1 MTDMLVE
8 LIQNFISGSESTLN
22 SVFNSMLNLVF
33 YIERELMYIPE
44 GAILPVHKIDFNA
57 IYQIVFNYATY
68 LLIIVFIVKA
78 VKTYLL
84 MKDGENKL
92 NKQNKKGNRYKE
104 NTKKK
109 VKTNKKLIPNIIL
122 IFFIILLVFSGFK
135 IIMWFLNN
143 RENKKIAEEISQAI
157 IIDEENVEEK
167 EKYKVDFQALKE
179 KNSDTVGFLKV
190 NGTNIEY
197 TVVKGTNNSCYLKHN
212 FNKESNSAGWIFA
225 DYKNKVDGTDKN
237 LVIYGHNMRN
247 DSMFGSLKNILND
260 DWHNEE
266 ENKYVTFITE
276 NDNSIY
282 EVFSVYQVVDE
293 DYYITTDF
301 KDNEFNDFIKTIKS
315 RSKFDFG
322 VDVNENDNILTLST
336 CANNNKYRVVL
347 HAKKIIE

>member
-1 MTDMLVE
+1 M
-8 LIQNFISGSESTLN
+8 
-22 SVFNSMLNLVF
+22 
-33 YIERELMYIPE
+33 
-44 GAILPVHKIDFNA
+44 
-57 IYQIVFNYATY
+57 
-68 LLIIVFIVKA
+68 
-78 VKTYLL
+78 
-84 MKDGENKL
+84 

-104 NTKKK
+104 NTKRK
-109 VKTNKKLIPNIIL
+109 VKTNKNLIPNIIL
-122 IFFIILLVFSGFK
+122 IFFIILFVFSGFK

-157 IIDEENVEEK
+157 TINEENVEEK
-167 EKYKVDFQALKE
+167 EKYKVDFQTLKE

-197 TVVKGTNNSCYLKHN
+197 TVVKGTNNSYYLKHN

-237 LVIYGHNMRN
+237 LVIYGHNMRD

-282 EVFSVYQVVDE
+282 EVFSVYQVADE

>member
-1 MTDMLVE
+1 M
-8 LIQNFISGSESTLN
+8 
-22 SVFNSMLNLVF
+22 
-33 YIERELMYIPE
+33 
-44 GAILPVHKIDFNA
+44 
-57 IYQIVFNYATY
+57 
-68 LLIIVFIVKA
+68 
-78 VKTYLL
+78 
-84 MKDGENKL
+84 

-122 IFFIILLVFSGFK
+122 IFFIILFVFSGFK

-143 RENKKIAEEISQAI
+143 KENKKIAEEISQAI
-157 IIDEENVEEK
+157 TIDEENVEEK
-167 EKYKVDFQALKE
+167 EKYKVDFQALKD

-197 TVVKGTNNSCYLKHN
+197 TVVKGTNNSYYLKHN

-247 DSMFGSLKNILND
+247 DSMLGSLKNILND

-282 EVFSVYQVVDE
+282 EVFSVYQVADE

>member
-1 MTDMLVE
+1 MD
-8 LIQNFISGSESTLN
+8 
-22 SVFNSMLNLVF
+22 
-33 YIERELMYIPE
+33 
-44 GAILPVHKIDFNA
+44 
-57 IYQIVFNYATY
+57 
-68 LLIIVFIVKA
+68 
-78 VKTYLL
+78 
-84 MKDGENKL
+84 
-92 NKQNKKGNRYKE
+92 KQNKKGNRYKE

-109 VKTNKKLIPNIIL
+109 VKTNKNLIPNIIL
-122 IFFIILLVFSGFK
+122 IFFIILFVFSGFK

-157 IIDEENVEEK
+157 TIDEENVEEK
-167 EKYKVDFQALKE
+167 EKYKVDFQALKD

-197 TVVKGTNNSCYLKHN
+197 TVVKGTNNSYYLKHN

-237 LVIYGHNMRN
+237 LVIYGHNMRD

-282 EVFSVYQVVDE
+282 EVFSVYQVADE